1 MGALAATLS
10 CALLHA
16 RWQRPR
22 RLGRSNGQQQHWR
35 LAPPPTPAPSPA
47 PPGCSVTRR
56 PLMLELGV
64 HPQVS
69 SATSGL
75 MVLFSASLAALSFA
89 AAGRL
94 NTPHA
99 AVFAAVCLAAAFCGV
114 LLVSRAVRRSGR
126 ASIVVALLA
135 CIMGERAGGGRGGTA
150 GGRAAGYRAAGG
162 LAGWKGALRQVARA
176 LRRRG

>member
-1 MGALAATLS
+1 
-10 CALLHA
+10 
-16 RWQRPR
+16 
-22 RLGRSNGQQQHWR
+22 
-35 LAPPPTPAPSPA
+35 
-47 PPGCSVTRR
+47 
-56 PLMLELGV
+56 MLELGV

-135 CIMGERAGGGRGGTA
+135 CIMGERAGGGWRQC
-150 GGRAAGYRAAGG
+150 GRARCRIPCCWC
-162 LAGWKGALRQVARA
+162 AGWLEEGH
-176 LRRRG
+176 